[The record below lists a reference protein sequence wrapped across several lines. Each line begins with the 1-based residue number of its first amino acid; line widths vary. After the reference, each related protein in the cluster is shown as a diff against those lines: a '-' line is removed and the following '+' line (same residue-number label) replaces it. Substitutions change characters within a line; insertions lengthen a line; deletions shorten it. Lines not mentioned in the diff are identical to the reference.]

1 MNDHSAPEPQAVQA
15 FIARWQDAHG
25 KERANYQLFL
35 TELCQL
41 LNLPGPEPAT
51 GDLDQD
57 TYVFERRVDIRH
69 ADGSET
75 RGYIDLYKQGHFV
88 LEAKRVSEAHASS
101 RWDKAMLRAAAQAD
115 TYIRALP
122 GSDGRPP
129 FLLTCDVGKT
139 IEVYAEFTRSGGT
152 YVPFPDPRTHRIHLE
167 DLTDPHIQA
176 RLVGIWTDP
185 EGLDPARRAA
195 KVTRDLSKTLAEL
208 ARTLERD
215 GFEVQRVAHFL
226 KRCMFTMFAEDVGLL
241 PRNQFTELL
250 ERLKTT
256 PEHFPD
262 AIRSL
267 WQTMDTGGYSGV
279 INARVLKFSGA
290 LFKDLN
296 PIPLNPEQI
305 DLLIRAARHDW
316 SQVEPAIFG
325 TLLERALD
333 PEERHKLGA
342 HYTPRAYVER
352 LVMPTVIEPLREE
365 WKDVQAA
372 AATLENQGKTDQAVK
387 EIRAFH
393 HKLCQIRI
401 PDPACGSAM
410 IMTSTPSS
418 NISGRHLRYRY
429 LRTKLGNPRHA

>member
-1 MNDHSAPEPQAVQA
+1 MNDQSAPETTAVQA
-15 FIARWQDAHG
+15 FIARWQNAHG

-35 TELCQL
+35 AELCQL

-51 GDLDQD
+51 GELDQD
-57 TYVFERRVDIRH
+57 AYVFERRVDIRH

-75 RGYIDLYKQGHFV
+75 RGYIDLYKRGHFV
-88 LEAKRVSEAHASS
+88 LEAKRVSQEHASS
-101 RWDKAMLRAAAQAD
+101 GWDKAMLRAAAQAD

-122 GSDGRPP
+122 AADGRPP

-167 DLTDPHIQA
+167 DLADSAIQA
-176 RLVGIWTDP
+176 RLIGIWSNPDA
-185 EGLDPARRAA
+185 LDP
-195 KVTRDLSKTLAEL
+195 
-208 ARTLERD
+208 
-215 GFEVQRVAHFL
+215 
-226 KRCMFTMFAEDVGLL
+226 
-241 PRNQFTELL
+241 
-250 ERLKTT
+250 
-256 PEHFPD
+256 
-262 AIRSL
+262 
-267 WQTMDTGGYSGV
+267 
-279 INARVLKFSGA
+279 
-290 LFKDLN
+290 
-296 PIPLNPEQI
+296 
-305 DLLIRAARHDW
+305 ARHDW

-352 LVMPTVIEPLREE
+352 LVMPTVIEPLRDE

-372 AATLENQGKTDQAVK
+372 ATLERQGKPDQAVK

-401 PDPACGSAM
+401 LDPACGSAM